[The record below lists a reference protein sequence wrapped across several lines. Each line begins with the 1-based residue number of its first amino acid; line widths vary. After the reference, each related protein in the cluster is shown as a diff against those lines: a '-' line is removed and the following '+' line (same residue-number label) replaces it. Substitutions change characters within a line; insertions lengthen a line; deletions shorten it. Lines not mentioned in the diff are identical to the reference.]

1 MIKKYDL
8 YKEPYIRKADYKYYG
23 TDNIMIDFLIS
34 LLPIILIGWYQNG
47 IVIFNNNK
55 SIISLFYPLVFV
67 ILGGLFTFL
76 TELIY
81 FYITNKKD
89 KNYIKK
95 AINSYAIIP
104 GILLSL
110 ILPLN
115 TPIWVL
121 LIGCVFAS
129 FIGKIIFGGFGN
141 NIFNPALLGYVFI
154 MTAFYGVINKN
165 NIDIISSSTPLN
177 SLNNILR
184 GNVLIDNVINK
195 NNILSFCFGLKYGT
209 MAEVSNIACIISFI
223 YLIIRKV
230 INYKT
235 TIICLLTFFITCF
248 IVALFININP
258 LLFSVYNLFS
268 GGIIFGAVFMV
279 TEPVTSPRSVYG
291 KIVYSFF
298 IGVITLMLRLLS
310 DLNDGTSTAI
320 LFMNMLSL
328 FIDNIFSKIRVENN
342 KVKKLKPFMI
352 VFLIYFIILSYSTIK
367 LKSLQINDKNE
378 INIELINIKQDYT
391 ALKDNVISFIYEVK
405 INNNNNNNYI
415 TSDIDGNITSNL
427 NDYEEDV
434 KEKLIE
440 IIKNNKIN
448 KKSIKDHYGY
458 IKSIEEVNENEY
470 NIIAYS
476 RGYIDSVIITFNY
489 KNNILTVLNIDLSKE
504 TQLKEGLE
512 YSDGSKQD
520 LLDLGKGE
528 RSDVVSNVT
537 YTSIALISCRQ
548 VISDYIEFLNGG
560 SNE

>member
-47 IVIFNNNK
+47 IVVFMNNK
-55 SIISLFYPLVFV
+55 SIISLFYPLLFV
-67 ILGGLFTFL
+67 LLGGLFTFL

-89 KNYIKK
+89 KNYLKK

-104 GILLSL
+104 GLLLSL

-121 LIGCVFAS
+121 LIGCIFAS

-165 NIDIISSSTPLN
+165 EIDIISSSTPLN

-184 GNVLIDNVINK
+184 GNVLINNIINK
-195 NNILSFCFGLKYGT
+195 ENILSFCFGLKYGT
-209 MAEVSNIACIISFI
+209 MAEVSNVACIISFI

-230 INYKT
+230 IDYKT
-235 TIICLLTFFITCF
+235 TIICLLTFYITCF

-291 KIVYSFF
+291 KIIYSFF
-298 IGVITLMLRLLS
+298 IGLITLILRLLS

-328 FIDNIFSKIRVENN
+328 FIDNFASKIRVENN
-342 KVKKLKPFMI
+342 KIKKLKPFI
-352 VFLIYFIILSYSTIK
+352 IIFLIYITFTSYSIIK
-367 LKSLQINDKNE
+367 LKSLQITDNNE
-378 INIELINIKQDYT
+378 INIEIINIKQDYSL
-391 ALKDNVISFIYEVK
+391 LKDNIISFIYEVK
-405 INNNNNNNYI
+405 INNTNYYI
-415 TSDIDGNITSNL
+415 NSDIDGNITSNL
-427 NDYEEDV
+427 NDYEEDI
-434 KEKLIE
+434 KEQLIE
-440 IIKNNKIN
+440 TIKNNKIN
-448 KKSIKDHYGY
+448 KKSIKNHYGY
-458 IKSIEEVNENEY
+458 IKSIEEINENEY
-470 NIIAYS
+470 KIITYS
-476 RGYIDSVIITFNY
+476 RGYIDNVIITFNY
-489 KNNILTVLNIDLSKE
+489 NNGILSTINVDLTKE
-504 TQLKEGLE
+504 TELSGGLQ
-512 YSDGSKQD
+512 YSNGSKQD
-520 LLDLGKGE
+520 LLDLGNGE
-528 RSDVVSNVT
+528 RSDIISNVT

-548 VISDYIEFLNGG
+548 VISDYIDFLNGG